1 MEMTHSANT
10 NNTVNIPLGLI
21 PLVFE
26 NKAVNQ
32 FRVFIAIK
40 LVLPGRVTN
49 SKDLTKL
56 CTATGFKKRTV
67 LKHLDSLV
75 SLGWVGHDKV
85 NQTYYARAWAFLRSS
100 QTFYNRSSVP
110 VHVNDLKSLQPLL
123 LTALLTQRI
132 NAQERVH
139 NNLLKENGRKVK
151 HFRKPNKTAANKRG
165 SASQVHSVST
175 EMPVIGFLYF
185 GLSNKS
191 IAKMLN
197 LSQTRACEIK
207 SEAVKVGYITT
218 TKRFK
223 VLAEYEKPMPDM
235 RLNYMRGFGSDRKNI
250 RVSTQKRNGITY
262 YQLVEQLYD
271 EIQPLIRLKRI
282 NYLKMAKQ
290 KLIRSITPAYI
301 NHAA

>member
-1 MEMTHSANT
+1 MTHSANT

-75 SLGWVGHDKV
+75 KLGWVGHNKV

-132 NAQERVH
+132 NAQEHHH
-139 NNLLKENGRKVK
+139 NNLFKESGRKPN
-151 HFRKPNKTAANKRG
+151 HFRKPRKTAAIIRG
-165 SASQVHSVST
+165 AVSQVQTVSA
-175 EMPVIGFLYF
+175 EVQKIGFEYF

-207 SEAVKVGYITT
+207 SEAVANKYIC
-218 TKRFK
+218 TKKHFN
-223 VLAEYEKPMPDM
+223 LIAEYDHPIPDM
-235 RLNYMRGFGSDRKNI
+235 RNNFQCGLRNGHNNI
-250 RVSTQKRNGITY
+250 RINTQKRKGVTY
-262 YQLVEQLYD
+262 YQLLEQLHD
-271 EIQPLIRLKRI
+271 EIIPLIHLKRV
-282 NYLKMAKQ
+282 NYLKLAKQ
-290 KLIRSITPAYI
+290 KHIRSITPF
-301 NHAA
+301 NDKRAA